1 MSLLGL
7 NDAADDKLFIRY
19 MPSTNG
25 WFVGKED
32 EVDLK
37 YFILNP
43 SSVKTG
49 WGKITKGEAPEWV
62 FDEALGKRAIRPGD
76 TEEEKMNFKRG
87 FSVDMFIQEE
97 GLRVFSTTTTGS
109 NIGFENVYTEIH
121 AQQGENV
128 GKFPVI
134 EYTGSEAIKI
144 GKGNTRVPQF
154 TLVKWVESDEFE
166 KNEPNGAYE
175 EPSFDEPVADENPT
189 SDDSDIPF

>member
-7 NDAADDKLFIRY
+7 NDAADDKLYIRY
-19 MPSTNG
+19 MPSANG
-25 WFVGKED
+25 WFTGKDHEI
-32 EVDLK
+32 DLK
-37 YFILNP
+37 YFMLNP
-43 SSVKTG
+43 TSVKTG
-49 WGKITKGEAPEWV
+49 WGKITKGEAPDWHW
-62 FDEALGKRAIRPGD
+62 DEALGKRAIRPGD
-76 TEEEKMNFKRG
+76 TEEEKMNYKRG

-109 NIGFENVYTEIH
+109 NIGFENLYTEIH
-121 AQQGENV
+121 AQQAENV

-154 TLVKWVESDEFE
+154 KLVKWVESDEFE

-175 EPSFDEPVADENPT
+175 EPGFGEPVAEDNPQ
-189 SDDSDIPF
+189 DDSDIPF

>member
-19 MPSTNG
+19 MPSANG
-25 WFVGKED
+25 WFSGKDHEI
-32 EVDLK
+32 DLK
-37 YFILNP
+37 YFMLNP

-49 WGKITKGEAPEWV
+49 WGKITKGEAPDWHW
-62 FDEALGKRAIRPGD
+62 DEALGKRAIRPGD
-76 TEEEKMNFKRG
+76 TEEEKMNYKRG

-109 NIGFENVYTEIH
+109 NIGFENLYSEIH
-121 AQQGENV
+121 AQQAENV
-128 GKFPVI
+128 GKFPVV

-154 TLVKWVESDEFE
+154 KLVKWVESDEFE

-175 EPSFDEPVADENPT
+175 EPGFGEPVAEDNPQ
-189 SDDSDIPF
+189 DDSDIPF

>member
-25 WFVGKED
+25 WFVGKDD

-43 SSVKTG
+43 TSVKTG
-49 WGKITKGEAPEWV
+49 WGKITKGEAPDWV

-76 TEEEKMNFKRG
+76 TEEEKMNYKRG

-97 GLRVFSTTTTGS
+97 GLRTWSTTTTGS
-109 NIGFENVYTEIH
+109 NIGFENLYSEVH
-121 AQQGENV
+121 AQQAENV
-128 GKFPVI
+128 GKFPVV

-144 GKGNTRVPQF
+144 GKGNTRVPQLK
-154 TLVKWVESDEFE
+154 LVKWVESDEFE
-166 KNEPNGAYE
+166 KNEPNGVYE
-175 EPSFDEPVADENPT
+175 EPGFGEPVAEDNPQ
-189 SDDSDIPF
+189 DDSDIPF

>member
-25 WFVGKED
+25 WFTGKDHEI
-32 EVDLK
+32 DLK
-37 YFILNP
+37 YFMLNP

-49 WGKITKGEAPEWV
+49 WGKITKGEAPDWV

-76 TEEEKMNFKRG
+76 TEEEKMNYKRG

-97 GLRVFSTTTTGS
+97 GLRTWSTTTTGS
-109 NIGFENVYTEIH
+109 NIGFENLYSEVH
-121 AQQGENV
+121 AQQAENV

-144 GKGNTRVPQF
+144 GKGNTRVPQLK
-154 TLVKWVESDEFE
+154 LVKWVESDEFE
-166 KNEPNGAYE
+166 KNEPNGVYE
-175 EPSFDEPVADENPT
+175 EPGFGEPVAEDNPQ
-189 SDDSDIPF
+189 DDIPF

>member
-25 WFVGKED
+25 WFVGKDD

-43 SSVKTG
+43 TSVKTG
-49 WGKITKGEAPEWV
+49 WGKITKGEAPDWV

-76 TEEEKMNFKRG
+76 TEEEKMDYKRG
-87 FSVDMFIQEE
+87 FSVDLFIQEE
-97 GLRVFSTTTTGS
+97 GLRTWSTTTTGS
-109 NIGFENVYTEIH
+109 NIGFENLYTEIH
-121 AQQGENV
+121 AQQAENV
-128 GKFPVI
+128 GKFPVV

-144 GKGNTRVPQF
+144 GKGNTRVPQLK
-154 TLVKWVESDEFE
+154 LVKWVESDEFE

-175 EPSFDEPVADENPT
+175 EPGFGEPVAEDNPQ
-189 SDDSDIPF
+189 DDSDIPF

>member
-25 WFVGKED
+25 WFTGKDHEI
-32 EVDLK
+32 DLK
-37 YFILNP
+37 YFMLNP
-43 SSVKTG
+43 TSVKTG
-49 WGKITKGEAPEWV
+49 WGKITKGEAPDWHW
-62 FDEALGKRAIRPGD
+62 DEALGKRAIRPGD
-76 TEEEKMNFKRG
+76 TEEEKMNYKRG

-109 NIGFENVYTEIH
+109 NIGFENLYTEIH
-121 AQQGENV
+121 AQQAENV

-154 TLVKWVESDEFE
+154 KLVKWVESDEFE

-175 EPSFDEPVADENPT
+175 EPGFGEPVAEDNPQ
-189 SDDSDIPF
+189 DDSDIPF

>member
-25 WFVGKED
+25 WFTGKDYEIS
-32 EVDLK
+32 LK
-37 YFILNP
+37 YFMLNP
-43 SSVKTG
+43 TSVKTG
-49 WGKITKGEAPEWV
+49 WGKITKGEAPDWV

-76 TEEEKMNFKRG
+76 TEEEKMEYKRG

-97 GLRVFSTTTTGS
+97 GLRTWSTTTTGS
-109 NIGFENVYTEIH
+109 NIGFENLYTEIH
-121 AQQGENV
+121 AQQAENV

-154 TLVKWVESDEFE
+154 KLVKWVESDEFE

-175 EPSFDEPVADENPT
+175 EPGFGEPVAEDNPQ
-189 SDDSDIPF
+189 DDSDIPF

>member
-19 MPSTNG
+19 MPSANG
-25 WFVGKED
+25 WFSGKDHEI
-32 EVDLK
+32 DLK
-37 YFILNP
+37 YFMLNP
-43 SSVKTG
+43 TSVKTG
-49 WGKITKGEAPEWV
+49 WGKITKGEAPDWHW
-62 FDEALGKRAIRPGD
+62 DEALGKRAIRPGD
-76 TEEEKMNFKRG
+76 TEEEKMNYKRG

-109 NIGFENVYTEIH
+109 NIGFENLYTEIH
-121 AQQGENV
+121 AQQAENV

-154 TLVKWVESDEFE
+154 KLVKWVESDEFE

-175 EPSFDEPVADENPT
+175 EPGFGEPVAEDNPQ
-189 SDDSDIPF
+189 DDSDIPF

>member
-19 MPSTNG
+19 MPSANG
-25 WFVGKED
+25 WFSGKDHEI
-32 EVDLK
+32 DLK
-37 YFILNP
+37 YFMLNP
-43 SSVKTG
+43 TSVKTG
-49 WGKITKGEAPEWV
+49 WGKITKGEAPDWHW
-62 FDEALGKRAIRPGD
+62 DEALGKRAIRPGD
-76 TEEEKMNFKRG
+76 TEEEKMNYKRG

-109 NIGFENVYTEIH
+109 NIGFENLYTEIH
-121 AQQGENV
+121 AQQAENV
-128 GKFPVI
+128 GKFPVV

-154 TLVKWVESDEFE
+154 KLVKWVESDEFE

-175 EPSFDEPVADENPT
+175 EPGFGEPVAEDNPQ
-189 SDDSDIPF
+189 DDSDIPF

>member
-25 WFVGKED
+25 WFTGKDHEI
-32 EVDLK
+32 DLK
-37 YFILNP
+37 YFMLNP

-49 WGKITKGEAPEWV
+49 WGKITKGEAPDWV

-76 TEEEKMNFKRG
+76 TEEEKMNYKRG

-97 GLRVFSTTTTGS
+97 GLRTWSTTTTGS
-109 NIGFENVYTEIH
+109 NIGFENLYSEVH
-121 AQQGENV
+121 AQQAENV

-144 GKGNTRVPQF
+144 GKGNTRVPQLK
-154 TLVKWVESDEFE
+154 LVKWVESDEFE
-166 KNEPNGAYE
+166 KNEPNGVYE
-175 EPSFDEPVADENPT
+175 EPGFGEPVAEDNPQ
-189 SDDSDIPF
+189 DDSDIPF